1 MARATLSRTAHDLGL
16 AAWFGGTLANAV
28 ALNAAAGAVSDAKD
42 AGRVAN
48 AGWNRWTPVNFAAIA
63 AHVAGSIGQLYSNKS
78 RLAAQEGVAR
88 MSIAKTLVTVS
99 ALGVTYY
106 SRVLGRRIADAG
118 AVPLASGTEPTKG
131 TPPEVVDASSK
142 LNTLQWVIPAL
153 TGVLVFITSF
163 AGEQQRAS
171 EVSSGVLGRFSRSS

>member
-48 AGWNRWTPVNFAAIA
+48 AGWDRWTPVNAAAIA
-63 AHVAGSIGQLYSNKS
+63 AHVAGSIGQLYSNKG
-78 RLAAQEGVAR
+78 RLAAQQGVAA
-88 MSIAKTLVTVS
+88 MSLLKTLLTVA
-99 ALGVTYY
+99 ALGVTAY
-106 SRVLGRRIADAG
+106 SRILGKKISDHG
-118 AVPLASGTEPTKG
+118 AVPLTSGTEPAKN
-131 TPPEVVDASSK
+131 TPPEVAAAQRQLQS
-142 LNTLQWVIPAL
+142 LQWVIPAL
-153 TGVLVFITSF
+153 TGTLVGVTSF

-171 EVSSGVLGRFSRSS
+171 EVSAGLRGRFGRS

>member
-1 MARATLSRTAHDLGL
+1 MARATFSRTSHDLGL

-48 AGWNRWTPVNFAAIA
+48 AGWNRWTPVNAAAIG
-63 AHVAGSIGQLYSNKS
+63 AHVVGSVGQLNSNRG
-78 RLAAQEGVAR
+78 RLAAQQGVVT
-88 MSIAKTLVTVS
+88 MSVIKTLITVA

-106 SRVLGRRIADAG
+106 SRVLGKKISDAG
-118 AVPLASGTEPTKG
+118 AVPLASGTQATKG
-131 TPPEVVDASSK
+131 TPPEVADAQRQLK
-142 LNTLQWVIPAL
+142 LLQWVIPAL
-153 TGVLVFITSF
+153 TGTLVAVTSF

-171 EVSSGVLGRFSRSS
+171 EVSAGLLGRFGRS

>member
-1 MARATLSRTAHDLGL
+1 MARATFSRTAHDLGL

-48 AGWNRWTPVNFAAIA
+48 AGWNRWTPVNAAAIG
-63 AHVAGSIGQLYSNKS
+63 AHLLGSVLQLNANKG
-78 RLAAQEGVAR
+78 RLSSQEGVAR
-88 MSIAKTLVTVS
+88 MSLAKTFVTVS

-118 AVPLASGTEPTKG
+118 AVPLASGTTPTKG
-131 TPPEVVDASSK
+131 TPPEVVDASTK
-142 LNTLQWVIPAL
+142 LHTLQWIIPAL
-153 TGVLVFITSF
+153 TGVLVFITSY

-171 EVSSGVLGRFSRSS
+171 EVGAGVLGRFSRS